1 MYIKTAIEPGDCVR
15 QGWRLIKGDYFLFV
29 GICTLGFLLGGAVPM
44 GVLMG
49 PMFCGIFLSFTRKAR
64 GESVTFSTL
73 FDGFNYFGPGLVA
86 WIVTMLVF
94 IAVAVASF
102 IPVMVLSVRIL
113 ADVDV
118 TQPSN
123 LIVPLA
129 SAFLF
134 LYSVNLCVYILFMFV
149 FKLIVDRNLPPMEA
163 VKLSVRAAAANF
175 PGLLGLLCLL
185 SVMGFAGM
193 LCLYFGV
200 FFVLP
205 VLLAA
210 ETIAYRKI
218 FPEPDEPEARAFGV
232 E

>member
-1 MYIKTAIEPGDCVR
+1 MIKD
-15 QGWRLIKGDYFLFV
+15 DYFLFV
-29 GICTLGFLLGGAVPM
+29 GICALGFLLGGAVPM

-49 PMFCGIFLSFTRKAR
+49 PMFCGIFLSFTRKVR
-64 GESVTFSTL
+64 GESVSFSTL
-73 FDGFNYFGPGLVA
+73 FDGFKYFGPGLVA
-86 WIVTMLVF
+86 WIVTMVAFL
-94 IAVAVASF
+94 AVAIATFV
-102 IPVMVLSVRIL
+102 PVTVLSVRVL
-113 ADVDV
+113 AEVDV

-129 SAFLF
+129 TAFLF
-134 LYSVNLCVYILFMFV
+134 LYSVNLCLYILFMFV
-149 FKLIVDRNLPPMEA
+149 FKLIVDRDLPPMEA
-163 VKLSVRAAAANF
+163 VKLSVQAAAANF

-185 SVMGFAGM
+185 SLMGFAGM

-210 ETIAYRKI
+210 ETIAYKKI
-218 FPEPDEPEARAFGV
+218 FPQPDESEAHAFGG